1 MGHAAVTKADTG
13 GTSRSAR
20 QTIDHFCACG
30 YLDGGSKSNG
40 SRRRRR
46 EPDAAVVFAPPL
58 GYRLRQ
64 QLHFRRQAL
73 GGWGEK
79 AGAARKCRGSAG
91 QRRRRWR
98 RWVVAEAA
106 PVRAGARSVV
116 VVSSKTKTAVV
127 AVAIRSAEMEA
138 GGADS
143 RGGEVAVARG
153 WCSRGRCGRAWW
165 QRPSGRLG
173 AAAERGKW

>member
-1 MGHAAVTKADTG
+1 MDTAPSAVLTWRTG
-13 GTSRSAR
+13 GLFLTRSD
-20 QTIDHFCACG
+20 IDHFCACG

-79 AGAARKCRGSAG
+79 AGAARRCRGSAG

-106 PVRAGARSVV
+106 GRRSQCGCGL
-116 VVSSKTKTAVV
+116 
-127 AVAIRSAEMEA
+127 EQDED
-138 GGADS
+138 GGG
-143 RGGEVAVARG
+143 RGGDSFG
-153 WCSRGRCGRAWW
+153 GDGGRRC
-165 QRPSGRLG
+165 
-173 AAAERGKW
+173 